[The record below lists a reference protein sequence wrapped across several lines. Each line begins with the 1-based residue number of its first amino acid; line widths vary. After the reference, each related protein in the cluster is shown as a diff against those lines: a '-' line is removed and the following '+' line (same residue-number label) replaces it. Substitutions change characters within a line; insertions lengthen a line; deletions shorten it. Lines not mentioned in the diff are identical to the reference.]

1 MISFDWALKR
11 LLRQKANFEILEGFL
26 SELLHRNIVIKY
38 IGESEGNPKN
48 KKDKTNRVDVLV
60 EADGREIII
69 IELQFD
75 DEYDYFQRMLFGVSK
90 AITDYMHKGDKYY
103 KVRKAYSINIVHFDL
118 GKGND
123 YIYHGFTGSKG
134 IHTGDELVLDA
145 EQQEKYGKTLPGEL
159 HPEYYIIKVNKF
171 DDAAKDTLDEW
182 VYYLKN
188 NKIKDE
194 YTAKGLAQARELF
207 VYDNLTDAEK
217 AEYENEIKLK
227 RIRYGEQKAEFLK
240 GRREGR
246 EEGRAEGEAERA
258 RLKAEKEAAQAREAA
273 AQSELQKLKALLNL
287 KYNNR
292 K

>member
-1 MISFDWALKR
+1 
-11 LLRQKANFEILEGFL
+11 L
-26 SELLHRNIVIKY
+26 SELLHRDIVIKN
-38 IGESEGNPKN
+38 IGESEGNANSKKN
-48 KKDKTNRVDVLV
+48 KTNRVDVLV
-60 EADGREIII
+60 EADSREIII

-90 AITDYMHKGDKYY
+90 VITDYMHKGNKYY

-118 GKGND
+118 GTGND
-123 YIYHGFTGSKG
+123 YIYHGFTGFKG

-171 DDAAKDTLDEW
+171 NDVAKDTLDEW

-188 NKIKDE
+188 NQIKDE
-194 YTAKGLAQARELF
+194 HRAKGLAQAREILD
-207 VYDNLTDAEK
+207 YYNLTDAEK
-217 AEYENEIKLK
+217 IEYENEIKAR
-227 RIRYGEQKAEFLK
+227 RIKLAELETADMK
-240 GRREGR
+240 GAARGR
-246 EEGRAEGEAERA
+246 AEGRAEGEVERA
-258 RLKAEKEAAQAREAA
+258 RLQAEKEAAQAREAA
-273 AQSELQKLKALLNL
+273 AQAREAALQAELKKLKALLNL